1 MTDEK
6 FLHPIHEATNTAV
19 STISSWNF
27 SNTSVEERLR
37 LVSDCPMF
45 SFWTEVRDTL
55 KNGYMEIERLNAKI
69 AELEKKI

>member
-6 FLHPIHEATNTAV
+6 FLHTLHEATNTAV

-27 SNTSVEERLR
+27 SDIAIEERLR

-45 SFWTEVRDTL
+45 SFWTEVRDSL
-55 KNGYMEIERLNAKI
+55 KSGYMEIERLNAKI